1 MAKAD
6 GQLLAPRKNKRFENS
21 KSLSE
26 KTAFDG
32 EEASQAPMEQMGKN
46 GYRETTHALGIL
58 GDEDR
63 RGHGYIVQYASAEF
77 SAVHHGMLASG
88 GSNGQK
94 GGEA

>member
-6 GQLLAPRKNKRFENS
+6 GQLPAPRKNKGYEREDSFW
-21 KSLSE
+21 KH
-26 KTAFDG
+26 
-32 EEASQAPMEQMGKN
+32 EASWAPAEQTEKIGC
-46 GYRETTHALGIL
+46 GEVEYVLGIL